1 MKLNK
6 IYLLPICLF
15 SLTIVGCSNN
25 NSNNNNTSTIITS
38 NTVTKPVSGENIS
51 ILNSKSYM
59 FKDIVDIDN
68 SVNFTTYKAKSYGDV
83 PYIDS
88 NDLKAMISTMA
99 DVNVNVKKE
108 ASTVT
113 LTKTSNEDSYI
124 KFDTKNNEIS
134 FKNPSLL
141 SDSSDNKIGHD
152 YCLTS
157 GVVIKS
163 SSATKVGTVGKDE
176 GKISLDEYNIKMYE
190 ENDTIYIPYDVFY
203 AILQPSSLVPY
214 VFNGKDFFK
223 DPNSYQQTDITSL
236 CYSGNGLFEYGYID
250 GGYKASTTYKK
261 INALSGQ
268 KYTYES
274 VDMDGNPLKANK
286 TYFALYNNGYGAIL
300 NSETNTEAVDIENK
314 ITTIKY
320 VEKNDYLTMYLLKTD
335 KDNPIKASEESF
347 ERKLVIYLGE
357 NRFAKKERS
366 QELADFTY
374 NLLCLSFDKLYS
386 VKEAKKISSFDK
398 FFTDGGY
405 KENLKSK
412 DIRTYEDAMAK
423 FLNTV
428 IDDGHTGLVS
438 LPIFDY
444 PGNTQI
450 TILNDKYKF
459 IRTSEVLGK
468 ANNYYSK
475 RYNNH
480 DFNSEAMK
488 IVGDTAYLS
497 FDNFVS
503 SYGIPSNFKSYSA
516 DSDIED
522 LRTKDTCGYM
532 AACMLKIEA
541 YNKEESNSVKIK
553 NIVVDIT
560 ANTGGDMTVL
570 PYVSC
575 IMTKDPKLCVGDIR
589 TGQVVEYHYEADF
602 YGDGTY
608 GVTFADKYNFFL
620 FTSDASFSCGSS
632 LPAMVKGTNVKII
645 GMAGAGGASPIT
657 TFVDGSGLV
666 YKTSGQFGVFY
677 KDGDTYKTIE
687 NGVPVD
693 YEIEKALWYDYENLT
708 KKIDS
713 LVKTN

>member
-1 MKLNK
+1 MRIKKVFL
-6 IYLLPICLF
+6 
-15 SLTIVGCSNN
+15 LTIGVLSFTLIGCSNN
-25 NSNNNNTSTIITS
+25 TNNNSNTTS
-38 NTVTKPVSGENIS
+38 NTGMKPLSGENIS
-51 ILNSKSYM
+51 VLNSKSYL
-59 FKDIVDIDN
+59 FKDVVDLDN
-68 SVNFTTYKAKSYGDV
+68 STNFTTYKAKSYGDV
-83 PYIDS
+83 AYVDTE
-88 NDLKAMISTMA
+88 DLKTIISTMA
-99 DVNVNVKKE
+99 DVNVDVKKE
-108 ASTVT
+108 GNIAT
-113 LTKTSNEDSYI
+113 LTKTSNKDSYV

-141 SDSSDNKIGHD
+141 SDSSNNKIGHD

-190 ENDTIYIPYDVFY
+190 ENDKIYVPYDLFY

-223 DPNSYQQTDITSL
+223 DPNSYTQTDITSL
-236 CYSGNGLFEYGYID
+236 CYSGNGAFEYGYID
-250 GGYKASTTYKK
+250 NGYKASTTYKK
-261 INALSGQ
+261 IAAQSGH

-274 VDMDGNPLKANK
+274 VDMDGNPLKTNK
-286 TYFALYNNGYGAIL
+286 TYFALYNNGFGAIL
-300 NSETNTEAVDIENK
+300 NSETNKETVDLDNK
-314 ITTIKY
+314 ITKIKY
-320 VEKNDYLTMYLLKTD
+320 VENNDYLTMYLLKSD
-335 KDNPIKASEESF
+335 KDNPLEASEEAY
-347 ERKLVIYLGE
+347 EKKLVIYLGE

-386 VKEAKKISSFDK
+386 VKEAKNITSFDK
-398 FFTDGGY
+398 YLTDGGY
-405 KENLKSK
+405 KDNLKSK

-423 FLNTV
+423 LLNTA
-428 IDDGHTGLVS
+428 IDDGHTGLVA

-459 IRTSEVLGK
+459 IHTSEVMGK
-468 ANNYYSK
+468 ANKYYSD
-475 RYNNH
+475 RFNNH
-480 DFNSEAMK
+480 DFNSDAMK

-503 SYGIPSNFKSYSA
+503 AFGIPSNFKSYSA
-516 DSDIED
+516 ESDIEE
-522 LRTKDTCGYM
+522 LRAKDTCGYM

-541 YNKEESNSVKIK
+541 YNKNESNSVKIK

-575 IMTKDPKLCVGDIR
+575 IMTKDPKLCVGDSR

-602 YGDGTY
+602 NGDGTY
-608 GVTFADKYNFFL
+608 GDNFADKYNFFL

-632 LPAMVKGTNVKII
+632 LPSMVKGTNVKII

-677 KDGDTYKTIE
+677 KDGDSYKTIE

-693 YEIEKALWYDYENLT
+693 YEIENNLWYDYENLT

-713 LVKTN
+713 FVNK

>member
-1 MKLNK
+1 MKLK
-6 IYLLPICLF
+6 KLFLISICAI
-15 SLTIVGCSNN
+15 SLAMVGCSNN
-25 NSNNNNTSTIITS
+25 DNNNNNNTTLTTS
-38 NTVTKPVSGENIS
+38 SNNDPKPISGENIS
-51 ILNSKSYM
+51 ILNSKSFM
-59 FKDIVDIDN
+59 FKDVIDLDN
-68 SVNFTTYKAKSYGDV
+68 SMNFTTYKAKLYGEV
-83 PYIDS
+83 PYIDT
-88 NDLKAMISTMA
+88 NDLKSIISTIS
-99 DVNVNVKKE
+99 DVNVNFKKDG
-108 ASTVT
+108 SQVT
-113 LTKTSNEDSYI
+113 LTKTSNENSYI
-124 KFDTKNNEIS
+124 KFDAKNNEIS

-141 SDSSDNKIGHD
+141 SDPSDNKIGHD

-163 SSATKVGTVGKDE
+163 SKETKVATVGKDE

-190 ENDTIYIPYDVFY
+190 ENDKIYIPYDLFY
-203 AILQPSSLVPY
+203 AILQPSSLIPY

-223 DPNSYQQTDITSL
+223 NPNSYEQPEITSL
-236 CYSGNGLFEYGYID
+236 CYSGNGAFEYGYID
-250 GGYKASTTYKK
+250 NGYKASTTYKK
-261 INALSGQ
+261 INSLSGH

-274 VDMDGNPLKANK
+274 VDMDGNPLKTNK
-286 TYFALYNNGYGAIL
+286 TYFALYDNGYGAIL
-300 NSETNTEAVDIENK
+300 NAETNLELVDLDNK
-314 ITTIKY
+314 ITKIKY

-335 KDNPIKASEESF
+335 KDSKDNASEEAYDK
-347 ERKLVIYLGE
+347 KLVVYLGE

-386 VKEAKKISSFDK
+386 VKEAKKITSFDK
-398 FFTDGGY
+398 FLSDNGY
-405 KENLKSK
+405 KDNLKSK
-412 DIRTYEDAMAK
+412 DIRVYEDSMAK

-438 LPIFDY
+438 LPIYDY

-459 IRTSEVLGK
+459 IRTSEVMGK
-468 ANNYYSK
+468 ANKYYSD
-475 RYNNH
+475 RFNNH
-480 DFNSEAMK
+480 DFNSDALK

-503 SYGIPSNFKSYSA
+503 SYGIPSNFKSFSK

-522 LRTKDTCGYM
+522 LRMKDTCGYM
-532 AACMLKIEA
+532 AACMIKIEA
-541 YNKEESNSVKIK
+541 YNNEASNTVKIK
-553 NIVVDIT
+553 NIVLDIS

-602 YGDGTY
+602 NGDGIYGD
-608 GVTFADKYNFFL
+608 TFADKFNFFIL
-620 FTSDASFSCGSS
+620 TSDASFSCGSS
-632 LPAMVKGTNVKII
+632 LPSMLKGTNVKII
-645 GMAGAGGASPIT
+645 GVAGAGGASPIT
-657 TFVDGSGLV
+657 TFVDASGLV

-677 KDGDTYKTIE
+677 KDNDKYITIE

-693 YEIEKALWYDYENLT
+693 YEIEKELWYDYENLT
-708 KKIDS
+708 KKIDT
-713 LVKTN
+713 LVK